1 MATYVIGD
9 IHGCFDEFME
19 MLRIIDYDDED
30 EIICV
35 GDYIDRGPKSYE
47 MLKWMENQ
55 PENVLLIKGNHD
67 VEYTANIEIMK
78 SFNER
83 LELNSDDN
91 VDTRT
96 LYLAMQQIS
105 AVKEAY
111 FDYYLSLR
119 ELIFEKNVSLKQ
131 LILWADMINNM
142 PYMYKK
148 MVNGRKCVMVHAGYK
163 PNDPDFNIYARE
175 EAYTD
180 AYVEHG
186 MIIAGHTPTVIKT
199 KFAFTGGKIYR
210 KYSEKYDCIYYD
222 IDCGCV
228 YRSKYPE
235 GRLACIR
242 LEDEELFYV

>member
-19 MLRIIDYDDED
+19 MLRIIDCDDED

-35 GDYIDRGPKSYE
+35 GDYIDRGPKSFE

-67 VEYTANIEIMK
+67 VEYTANIDIMK
-78 SFNER
+78 NFNER
-83 LELNSDDN
+83 LELSMDDN
-91 VDTRT
+91 IDTRT
-96 LYLAMQQIS
+96 LYLAMQRIP

-111 FDYYLSLR
+111 FDYYMSLR

-131 LILWADMINNM
+131 LILWANMINNM
-142 PYMYKK
+142 PYTYKK
-148 MVNGRKCVMVHAGYK
+148 TINGRKCVMVHAGYR
-163 PNDPDFNIYARE
+163 PNDLDFYIYARE
-175 EAYTD
+175 EAYTE
-180 AYVEHG
+180 AFVEHG
-186 MIIAGHTPTVIKT
+186 MIIAGHTPTVIET
-199 KFAFTGGKIYR
+199 KFAFNGGKIYR
-210 KYSEKYDCIYYD
+210 KYNEKYDCIYYD
-222 IDCGCV
+222 IDCGCA

-242 LEDEELFYV
+242 LEDEEMFYV